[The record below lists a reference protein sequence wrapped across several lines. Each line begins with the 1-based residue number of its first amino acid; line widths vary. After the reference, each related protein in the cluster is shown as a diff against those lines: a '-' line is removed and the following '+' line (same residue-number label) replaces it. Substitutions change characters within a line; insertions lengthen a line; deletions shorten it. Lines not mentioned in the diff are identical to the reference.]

1 MIYLTW
7 EHYTVLALKKQGILH
22 MTDLPAGWWFSSYI
36 FSFFLRLVYNES
48 PMIRSLQGT
57 IAAISENSL
66 VVEVHNIGY
75 LVHTPTARAQ
85 YLPDTTVFLH
95 TYLVVRENALDL
107 YGFLEPSEL
116 TFFELLLDVPK
127 IGPKSALQI
136 LCQADVAL
144 LSTAILEQDPEHL
157 SKLSGIG
164 KKTAANLVSHLEGKI
179 DHLTLPTHLATTPN
193 SQLSSAQIDAIDA
206 LITLGY
212 DPQEARSYVIKEDK
226 TTDTKSLVQ
235 AVLKQIPIP

>member
-1 MIYLTW
+1 
-7 EHYTVLALKKQGILH
+7 
-22 MTDLPAGWWFSSYI
+22 
-36 FSFFLRLVYNES
+36 
-48 PMIRSLQGT
+48 MIRSLQGT
-57 IAAISENSL
+57 IAAIGENSL

-75 LVHTPTARAQ
+75 LVYTPTARQQ
-85 YLPDTTVFLH
+85 YVPGTTVFLH
-95 TYLVVRENALDL
+95 TYLVVRETALDL

-116 TFFELLLDVPK
+116 TFFELLLGVPK

-136 LCQADVAL
+136 LCQADIAL
-144 LSTAILEQDPEHL
+144 LSAAILEQDPEHL

-179 DHLTLPTHLATTPN
+179 DHLTLPTHLATNPN
-193 SQLSSAQIDAIDA
+193 SHLSEAQIDAIDA

-212 DPQEARSYVIKEDK
+212 DPQEARGYVIKQDK